1 MALSVTENIKNS
13 FIFAKDGLV
22 GKWTRWLLLIVFSVI
37 PIVNFI
43 TYGYITKIYKG
54 GDEAPEL
61 EDWWKLL
68 VDGVKLFAIGIL
80 YMIIPLV
87 LVAAFLVSL
96 IYQEFVIGGIF
107 GMLGLILTFFC
118 GLIGIAGCI
127 RFAKMDS
134 VKEAFNISAVLALI
148 NEIGWGHYLVS
159 YLVFLVVCCLI
170 AVIINI
176 IPLVGGILFLII
188 TPLLLIWQGKFYEN
202 LYSIA

>member
-13 FIFAKDGLV
+13 FIFAKNGLV
-22 GKWTRWLLLIVFSVI
+22 GKWTRWLLLVVFSVI

-43 TYGYITKIYKG
+43 TYGYLTKIYKG

-61 EDWWKLL
+61 KDWRELL
-68 VDGVKLFAIGIL
+68 VDGVKLFIIGIL
-80 YMIIPLV
+80 YMIVPLV
-87 LVAAFLVSL
+87 FVAASFVFLSYHEL
-96 IYQEFVIGGIF
+96 MIGGVL
-107 GMLGLILTFFC
+107 GMVGLILTFFC
-118 GLIGIAGCI
+118 GFIGIAGCI

-134 VKEAFNISAVLALI
+134 VKEAFNIPAVLALI

-159 YLVFLVVCCLI
+159 YLVFLAVCCLI

>member
-1 MALSVTENIKNS
+1 MALSITENIKNS

-22 GKWTRWLLLIVFSVI
+22 GKWTRWLLLIILSVI
-37 PIVNFI
+37 PIANFI
-43 TYGYITKIYKG
+43 TYGYLTKIYRG
-54 GDEAPEL
+54 GSKAPEL

-68 VDGVKLFAIGIL
+68 VDGVKLFVIGIL

-87 LVAAFLVSL
+87 LVAASFVFLSNQEL
-96 IYQEFVIGGIF
+96 IIGGGLGLI
-107 GMLGLILTFFC
+107 GLILTFFC

-134 VKEAFNISAVLALI
+134 VKEAFNIPAVLALI

-176 IPLVGGILFLII
+176 VPLVGGILFLII